1 MSIQVEKE
9 KRSEHS
15 IGLINGFIA
24 YIIWGAVILY
34 WPYLAPARPL
44 EILAHRILWSLL
56 FVAAIL
62 IYQKRIVSLKVVM
75 KNARQMKLLAV
86 ASVLIGINWGL
97 FIWAS
102 MNGHVLDSSLGYYIT
117 PLLNV
122 ALGVFFFKEK
132 LRPMQWLAIGI
143 AGFAVLFI
151 TLAMGVVPWVA
162 LSLSTSFTMY
172 GYVKKLANVQ
182 ALESLMIETLI
193 LTPVAIGY
201 LIWLQFNGGNT
212 FLEYGLDHTLWM
224 ASAGIFTA
232 IPLLAVGVAITRLP
246 FTTLGMLQ
254 YIGPTIQFFVG
265 VWMTQEAMPQVRWIG
280 FVITWVALVILTVDA
295 LRNRRNVSKSLVTNP
310 D

>member
-1 MSIQVEKE
+1 MSMQVEKA

-34 WPYLAPARPL
+34 WPYLAPAKPL

-75 KNARQMKLLAV
+75 KNARQMKLLTV
-86 ASVLIGINWGL
+86 AAVLIGFNWGL

-143 AGFAVLFI
+143 AAFAVLFI
-151 TLAMGVVPWVA
+151 TIALGVLPWVA
-162 LSLSTSFTMY
+162 LSLATSFAMY

-182 ALESLMIETLI
+182 SLESLMIETLI
-193 LTPVAIGY
+193 LTPVAIAY

-212 FLEYGLDHTLWM
+212 FLAYGLDHTLWM
-224 ASAGIFTA
+224 ASAGVFTA
-232 IPLLAVGVAITRLP
+232 IPLLAFGVAITRLP
-246 FTTLGMLQ
+246 LTTLGMLQ

-265 VWMTQEAMPQVRWIG
+265 VWLTQEAMPRERFIG
-280 FVITWVALVILTVDA
+280 FAITWVALVILTFDA
-295 LRNRRNVSKSLVTNP
+295 LRNRRNVSKSFVP
-310 D
+310 DPD

>member
-1 MSIQVEKE
+1 MSSVAGKE

-34 WPYLAPARPL
+34 WPYLAPAKPL

-56 FVAAIL
+56 FVTAIL
-62 IYQKRIVSLKVVM
+62 IYQKRIVSLRVVL
-75 KNARQMKLLAV
+75 KDARQMKLLAV
-86 ASVLIGINWGL
+86 ASVFIAINWGL

-102 MNGHVLDSSLGYYIT
+102 LNNHALDSSLGYYIT

-132 LRPMQWLAIGI
+132 LRRMQWLAIGI
-143 AGFAVLFI
+143 AAFAVLFI
-151 TLAMGVVPWVA
+151 TIAMGVVPWVA
-162 LSLSTSFTMY
+162 IILASSFTIY

-182 ALESLMIETLI
+182 ALESLMVETII

-201 LIWLQFNGGNT
+201 LIWLESNGGNT
-212 FLEYGLDHTLWM
+212 FLAYGLDHTLWM
-224 ASAGIFTA
+224 ASAGIVTA
-232 IPLLAVGVAITRLP
+232 IPLLAFGVAITRLP

-265 VWMTQEAMPQVRWIG
+265 IWILQEPMPKERFAG
-280 FVITWVALVILTVDA
+280 FVITWIALMILTIDA
-295 LRNRRNVSKSLVTNP
+295 LNNRRNVSKSFVP
-310 D
+310 DPD

>member
-1 MSIQVEKE
+1 MSSVVSKE

-15 IGLINGFIA
+15 IGLINGYFA
-24 YIIWGAVILY
+24 YLVWGGVILY
-34 WPYLAPARPL
+34 WPYLAPAKPL
-44 EILAHRILWSLL
+44 EILAHRVLWSLL
-56 FVAAIL
+56 FVAAVL
-62 IYQKRIVSLKVVM
+62 IYQKRIVSLRVVL
-75 KNARQMKLLAV
+75 KNVRQMKLLAV

-102 MNGHVLDSSLGYYIT
+102 MNDHVLDSSLGYYIT

-132 LRPMQWLAIGI
+132 LRRMQWLAIGI
-143 AGFAVLFI
+143 AAIAVMFI
-151 TLAMGVVPWVA
+151 TIAMGVVPWVA

-193 LTPVAIGY
+193 LTPVAIAY
-201 LIWLQFNGGNT
+201 LVWLQFNGGNT

-224 ASAGIFTA
+224 ASAGVVTA
-232 IPLLAVGVAITRLP
+232 IPLLAFGVAITRLP

-265 VWMTQEAMPQVRWIG
+265 VWMTQEAMPQVRLIG
-280 FVITWVALVILTVDA
+280 FIITWVALVILTVDA
-295 LRNRRNVSKSLVTNP
+295 LHNRLNVSKSFVP
-310 D
+310 DPD

>member
-1 MSIQVEKE
+1 MTMQVEKE

-34 WPYLAPARPL
+34 WPYLAPAQPL

-56 FVAAIL
+56 FVAVIL
-62 IYQKRIVSLKVVM
+62 IYQKRIVSLRVVL
-75 KNARQMKLLAV
+75 KNSRQMKLLTM
-86 ASVLIGINWGL
+86 ASLLIGFNWGL

-132 LRPMQWLAIGI
+132 LRKMQWIAIGI
-143 AGFAVLFI
+143 AAFAVLFI
-151 TLAMGVVPWVA
+151 TIAMGVLPWVA
-162 LSLSTSFTMY
+162 LSLSTSFAMY
-172 GYVKKLANVQ
+172 GYVKKLANVE

-193 LTPVAIGY
+193 LTPIAIGY

-212 FLEYGLDHTLWM
+212 FLAYGLDHTLWM
-224 ASAGIFTA
+224 ASAGIVTA
-232 IPLLAVGVAITRLP
+232 IPLLAFGVAIVRLP
-246 FTTLGMLQ
+246 LTTLGMLQ

-265 VWMTQEAMPQVRWIG
+265 IWLTQEAMPQLRFIG
-280 FVITWVALVILTVDA
+280 FAITWVALVILTIDA
-295 LRNRRNVSKSLVTNP
+295 LRNRRNVNKSLVAEP

>member
-1 MSIQVEKE
+1 MSMQVDKE

-34 WPYLAPARPL
+34 WPYLAPAKPL

-75 KNARQMKLLAV
+75 KNARQMKLLTV
-86 ASVLIGINWGL
+86 AAVLIGFNWGL

-122 ALGVFFFKEK
+122 ALGVFFFKER

-143 AGFAVLFI
+143 AAFAVLFI
-151 TLAMGVVPWVA
+151 TIALGVLPWVA
-162 LSLSTSFTMY
+162 LSLATSFAMY

-182 ALESLMIETLI
+182 SLESLMIETLI

-212 FLEYGLDHTLWM
+212 FLAYGLDHTLWM
-224 ASAGIFTA
+224 ASAGVFTA
-232 IPLLAVGVAITRLP
+232 IPLLAFGVAITRLP
-246 FTTLGMLQ
+246 LTTLGMLQ

-265 VWMTQEAMPQVRWIG
+265 VWLTQEAMPRERFIG
-280 FVITWVALVILTVDA
+280 FAITWVALVILTFDA
-295 LRNRRNVSKSLVTNP
+295 LRNRRNVSKSFVP
-310 D
+310 DPD

>member
-1 MSIQVEKE
+1 MSMQVEKE

-34 WPYLAPARPL
+34 WPYLAPAQPL

-56 FVAAIL
+56 FVAVIL
-62 IYQKRIVSLKVVM
+62 IYQKRIVSLRLVL
-75 KNARQMKLLAV
+75 KNARQMKLLAM
-86 ASVLIGINWGL
+86 ASLLIGFNWGL

-132 LRPMQWLAIGI
+132 LRKMQWIAIGI
-143 AGFAVLFI
+143 AAFAVLFI
-151 TLAMGVVPWVA
+151 TIAMGVLPWVA
-162 LSLSTSFTMY
+162 LSLSISFAMY
-172 GYVKKLANVQ
+172 GYVKKLANVD

-193 LTPVAIGY
+193 LTPIAIGY

-212 FLEYGLDHTLWM
+212 FLAYGLDHTLFM
-224 ASAGIFTA
+224 ASAGVVTA
-232 IPLLAVGVAITRLP
+232 IPLLAFGVAIVRLP
-246 FTTLGMLQ
+246 LTTLGMLQ

-265 VWMTQEAMPQVRWIG
+265 IWLTQEAMPQLRFIG
-280 FVITWVALVILTVDA
+280 FAITWVALVILTIDA
-295 LRNRRNVSKSLVTNP
+295 LRNRRNVNKSLVAEP

>member
-1 MSIQVEKE
+1 MQVEKE

-34 WPYLAPARPL
+34 WPYLAPAQPL

-56 FVAAIL
+56 FVAVIL
-62 IYQKRIVSLKVVM
+62 IYQQRISSLRVVL
-75 KNARQMKLLAV
+75 KNSRQMKLLTM
-86 ASVLIGINWGL
+86 ASLLIGFNWGL

-132 LRPMQWLAIGI
+132 LRKMQWIAIGI
-143 AGFAVLFI
+143 AAFAVLFI
-151 TLAMGVVPWVA
+151 TIAMGVLPWVA
-162 LSLSTSFTMY
+162 LSLSISFAMY
-172 GYVKKLANVQ
+172 GYVKKLANVE
-182 ALESLMIETLI
+182 ALESLMIETMI

-212 FLEYGLDHTLWM
+212 FLAYGLDHTLWM
-224 ASAGIFTA
+224 ASAGIVTA
-232 IPLLAVGVAITRLP
+232 IPLLAFGVAIVRLP
-246 FTTLGMLQ
+246 LTTLGMLQ

-265 VWMTQEAMPQVRWIG
+265 IWLTQEAMPQLRFIG
-280 FVITWVALVILTVDA
+280 FAITWVALVILTIDA
-295 LRNRRNVSKSLVTNP
+295 LRNRRNVNMSLVAEP

>member
-1 MSIQVEKE
+1 MSMQVEKE

-34 WPYLAPARPL
+34 WPYLAPAKPL

-75 KNARQMKLLAV
+75 NNARQMKLLAV
-86 ASVLIGINWGL
+86 ASVLIGVNWGL

-232 IPLLAVGVAITRLP
+232 IPLLAFGVAITRLP
-246 FTTLGMLQ
+246 LTTLGMLQ

>member
-1 MSIQVEKE
+1 MTMQVEKE

-34 WPYLAPARPL
+34 WPYLAPAQPL

-75 KNARQMKLLAV
+75 KNARQMKLLTV
-86 ASVLIGINWGL
+86 AAVLIGFNWGL

-132 LRPMQWLAIGI
+132 LRKMQWIAIGI
-143 AGFAVLFI
+143 AAFAVLFI
-151 TLAMGVVPWVA
+151 TIAMDVLPWVA
-162 LSLSTSFTMY
+162 LSLSTSFAMY
-172 GYVKKLANVQ
+172 GYVKKLANVE

-193 LTPVAIGY
+193 LTPIAIGY

-212 FLEYGLDHTLWM
+212 FLAYGLDHTLWM
-224 ASAGIFTA
+224 ASAGIVTA
-232 IPLLAVGVAITRLP
+232 IPLLAFGVAIVRLP
-246 FTTLGMLQ
+246 LTTLGMLQ

-265 VWMTQEAMPQVRWIG
+265 IWLTQEAMPELRFIG
-280 FVITWVALVILTVDA
+280 FAITWVALVILTIDA
-295 LRNRRNVSKSLVTNP
+295 LRNRRNVNKSLVAEP

>member
-1 MSIQVEKE
+1 MTMQVEKE

-34 WPYLAPARPL
+34 WPYLAPAKPL

-75 KNARQMKLLAV
+75 KNARQMKLLTV
-86 ASVLIGINWGL
+86 AAVLIGFNWGL

-122 ALGVFFFKEK
+122 ALGVFFFKER

-143 AGFAVLFI
+143 AAFAVLFI
-151 TLAMGVVPWVA
+151 TIALGVLPWVA
-162 LSLSTSFTMY
+162 LSLATSFAMY

-182 ALESLMIETLI
+182 SLESLMIETLI

-212 FLEYGLDHTLWM
+212 FLAYGLDHTLWM
-224 ASAGIFTA
+224 ASAGVFTA
-232 IPLLAVGVAITRLP
+232 IPLLAFGVAITRLP
-246 FTTLGMLQ
+246 LTTLGMLQ

-265 VWMTQEAMPQVRWIG
+265 VWLTQEAMPRERFIG
-280 FVITWVALVILTVDA
+280 FAITWVALVILTFDA
-295 LRNRRNVSKSLVTNP
+295 LRNRRNVSKSFVPVP